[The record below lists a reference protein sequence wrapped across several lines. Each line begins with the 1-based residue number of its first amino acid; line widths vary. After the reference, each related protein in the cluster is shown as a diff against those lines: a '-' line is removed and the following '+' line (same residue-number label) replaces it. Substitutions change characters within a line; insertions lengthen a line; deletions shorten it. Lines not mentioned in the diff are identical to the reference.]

1 MLIEKLKDYN
11 IILGSA
17 SLRRK
22 ELLARLDV
30 EFSIK
35 TTDKEENYP
44 KNLEI
49 NEIGKFLAKQKADII
64 ARDLEKNYLLITA
77 DTIVSQNS
85 EVIHKPKNKQ
95 DAIEILRKLSGNSHK
110 VITGVC
116 ITSSEKQIV
125 FSSITDVFFTNLSD
139 EEINFYIEIYE
150 PFDKAGAYGIQEWIG
165 FIGIKKIIGSYNNV
179 VGLPTAELYNHLV
192 QFTG

>member
-77 DTIVSQNS
+77 DTIVAQNS

-139 EEINFYIEIYE
+139 EEINFYIERYE

>member
-11 IILGSA
+11 IVLGSA
-17 SLRRK
+17 SPRRK
-22 ELLARLDV
+22 ELLAELEL

-35 TTDKEENYP
+35 TTDEKEDYP
-44 KNLEI
+44 RNLEI
-49 NEIGKFLAKQKADII
+49 NEIAKFLAKQKAGII
-64 ARDLEKNYLLITA
+64 TRDLEKNYLLITA
-77 DTIVSQNS
+77 DTIVVQNS

-116 ITSSEKQIV
+116 ITSSEKKIV
-125 FSSITDVFFTNLSD
+125 FSSITDVFFSNLSD
-139 EEINFYIEIYE
+139 EEINFYIERYK

-179 VGLPTAELYNHLV
+179 VGLPTAELYNHLI

>member
-77 DTIVSQNS
+77 DTIVAQNS

-139 EEINFYIEIYE
+139 EEINFYIERYE

-165 FIGIKKIIGSYNNV
+165 FIGVKKIIGSYNNV

>member
-77 DTIVSQNS
+77 DTIVAQNS

-139 EEINFYIEIYE
+139 EEINFYIERYE

-179 VGLPTAELYNHLV
+179 VGLPTAELYQKLKL
-192 QFTG
+192 FI

>member
-77 DTIVSQNS
+77 DTIVAQNS

-125 FSSITDVFFTNLSD
+125 FSSNTDVFFTNLSD
-139 EEINFYIEIYE
+139 EEINFYIERYE